1 MTRRVAALG
10 VLLALGIFAA
20 PAPAAA
26 QQAGKV
32 YRIGFIAMAPPA
44 TTEPLLAA
52 FRQGLREHGWVEG
65 QNVTIEQRW
74 AEGAIAQLPGLAQ
87 ELVRSNVD
95 LILAWGTPP
104 TAAARQATK
113 TIPIVIVGVGD
124 PLGSGFVASLA
135 RPGGNVTGVTNIA
148 RDLSAKVLELLKEVV
163 PRAKRVAVLRN
174 ATNPVSEVFLKET
187 RAAADTLG
195 IRLQVV
201 GVGQPD
207 ELDGAFAA
215 MGRERAE
222 AVTVLADPMFISQ
235 RERIAKL
242 AVGHRLPSAFP
253 RRESVE
259 AGGLLSYG
267 PNLRDQVRRAAAYV
281 DRIFKGAKP
290 AELPV
295 EQPTTMEL
303 VINLRTAKA
312 LGLTIPQ
319 SVLLRADHVIE

>member
-1 MTRRVAALG
+1 VTRRVAALG

-113 TIPIVIVGVGD
+113 TIPIVMVGVGD

-163 PRAKRVAVLRN
+163 PRAKRVAVLRS

-290 AELPV
+290 AALPV

-303 VINLRTAKA
+303 VINLKAAKA